1 MDRTLWERKFFKY
14 QLLLYKMQGEIRMGM
29 DTLEQQLLNDSL
41 PQVQLP
47 KDTVPAGGETPLVPA
62 RQDSSGV
69 REVL

>member
-1 MDRTLWERKFFKY
+1 
-14 QLLLYKMQGEIRMGM
+14 MGM

-62 RQDSSGV
+62 HQDSSGV

>member
-1 MDRTLWERKFFKY
+1 
-14 QLLLYKMQGEIRMGM
+14 MGM